1 MTESTR
7 GERLKLIT
15 EDPPGQQLDQCR
27 PPQID
32 HQLEPDIGE
41 VIGAAL
47 LCPAVAKRAGALHHG
62 RHWLHVNGPGVA

>member
-32 HQLEPDIGE
+32 HQLEPDIGALAR
-41 VIGAAL
+41 IPGSAANSVKAYWAWRCL
-47 LCPAVAKRAGALHHG
+47 ALS
-62 RHWLHVNGPGVA
+62 